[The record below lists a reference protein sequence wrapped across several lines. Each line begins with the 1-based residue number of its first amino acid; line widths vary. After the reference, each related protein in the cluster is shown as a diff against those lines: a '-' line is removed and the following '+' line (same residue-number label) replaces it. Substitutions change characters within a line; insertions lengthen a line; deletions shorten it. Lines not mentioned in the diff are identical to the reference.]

1 MGAVGS
7 MNDQMVIT
15 FEAAVVNVKRFTTKA
30 GKEYSVFTLERQ
42 AVYKDVVTT
51 EQYEVTAFG
60 ARANVAIIGDSIQ
73 ASVRVGSRI
82 NKDRFWPSFT
92 LIGAVHKGNVSAT
105 SPESYADPKPFSRRP
120 HHALSATCS

>member
-1 MGAVGS
+1 MT
-7 MNDQMVIT
+7 IT
-15 FEAAVVNVKRFTTKA
+15 FEAVVVNVKRFTTKA

-73 ASVRVGSRI
+73 ATVRVGSRI

-92 LIGAVHKGNVSAT
+92 LIGAIHKGNVAAT